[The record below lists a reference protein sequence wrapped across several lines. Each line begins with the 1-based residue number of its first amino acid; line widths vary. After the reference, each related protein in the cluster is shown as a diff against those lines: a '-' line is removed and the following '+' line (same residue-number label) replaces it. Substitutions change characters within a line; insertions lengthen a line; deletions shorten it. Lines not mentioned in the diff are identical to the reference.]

1 MRIKRAGLGN
11 FYRLKGKS
19 VANPVKSIVFQKRDA
34 TWFAEAVAAAENEAD
49 SDDAP
54 RLDFDVQGI
63 SCAGCVWLID
73 RIFERQPGGLRLD
86 INSQLGKATMRW
98 TPGAFDA
105 VAFAGELQK
114 LGYPIGPW
122 VEGKEAGQHRTAL
135 RGLAFRLG
143 VCGALAMNTMA
154 FTLPRYLGMAT
165 DFAFAG
171 VFQVVVVLSATL
183 SLLIGGSYFF
193 GHAIGALRV
202 RSLHMDLPISLGIIA
217 AYAGSAVGLVAG
229 VEGLLY
235 FDFVSVFIF
244 LMLLGRWVQQA
255 AIAKNRNRLLGS
267 SSAMKSVSRPGG
279 EILAVVAISVGDEFL
294 LGTGEM
300 APVASELLG
309 ADAEV
314 SLEWINGEPEARAMK
329 IGRRVPAGAVNITRA
344 PMRVRALEKHDDSLL
359 AKLIAEEAPRSN
371 RNPRVE
377 KLLRLYLGL
386 VLVLATAGGLAWNVG
401 GGGAGKA
408 LQVFISVLVVSCPCA
423 LGLALPLADELVIA
437 KLRRIGLF
445 VRSGDL
451 WSRLS
456 GVRRIV
462 FDKTGTLT
470 LEVPELEAGVLEQLA
485 EDERAALST
494 LVADSLHPVGK
505 SLRESLAARGTFAPT
520 GDAIEEVV
528 GSGVAFTDA
537 GGREWQLGKP
547 GWVVKSAADC
557 VFTRDGQL
565 VVELNFQEGFRP
577 KAREELAA
585 LRAGGAEIFVLSG
598 DRAEKVSR
606 LARELDLPDENCLG
620 GLDPEEKAAW
630 LRERAAEGG
639 TLFVGDGANDSL
651 AFEEAT
657 VRATPAI
664 DLGVLERKSDFY
676 FLGRGLGAIRAAFAA
691 TSQRAAAVRAVA
703 IFAICYN
710 LFAICLCFAGLM
722 NPLLAAVLMP
732 LSSVATLIIIATR
745 LRSINFR

>member
-11 FYRLKGKS
+11 FYRLKGKA

-34 TWFAEAVAAAENEAD
+34 TWFAEAVAAAEQE
-49 SDDAP
+49 SSGEAP

-73 RIFERQPGGLRLD
+73 RIFERQAGALRLD

-105 VAFAGELQK
+105 KAFASELQK

-122 VEGKEAGQHRTAL
+122 VEGDEAGRHRTAL

-143 VCGALAMNTMA
+143 ICGALAMNTMA
-154 FTLPRYLGMAT
+154 FTLPRYLGMAS
-165 DFAFAG
+165 DFAFANI
-171 VFQVVVVLSATL
+171 FQVVVVLSATS
-183 SLLIGGSYFF
+183 SLLVGGTYFF
-193 GHAIGALRV
+193 GHAIRALRAG
-202 RSLHMDLPISLGIIA
+202 SLHMDLPISLGIIA
-217 AYAGSAVGLVAG
+217 AYAGSAVGLATG

-255 AIAKNRNRLLGS
+255 AIAKNRNRLLS
-267 SSAMKSVSRPGG
+267 SSGAMRSVTRPGG
-279 EILAVVAISVGDEFL
+279 EGLAVVDIVVDDEFL

-300 APVASELLG
+300 APVACELLG
-309 ADAEV
+309 EDAEV

-329 IGRRVPAGAVNITRA
+329 VGRRVPAGAVNITRA

-359 AKLIAEEAPRSN
+359 AKLVAQEAPRTA

-377 KLLRLYLGL
+377 KLLRLYLGM
-386 VLVLATAGGLAWNVG
+386 VLVLATVGGLAWYLG

-451 WSRLS
+451 WGRLR

-470 LEVPELEAGVLEQLA
+470 LEVPELRSGALDHLGD
-485 EDERAALST
+485 DERAALST

-505 SLRESLAARGTFAPT
+505 SLRENLAASGHFAPT
-520 GDAIEEVV
+520 GDAIGEVV
-528 GSGVAFTDA
+528 GSGVEFTDA
-537 GGREWQLGKP
+537 SGRHWQLGKP
-547 GWVVKSAADC
+547 GWAAKSGGDC
-557 VFTRDGQL
+557 VFSRDGEVL
-565 VVELNFQEGFRP
+565 AELAFQEGFRP

-598 DRAEKVSR
+598 DRPEKVQR
-606 LARELDLPDENCLG
+606 LARELDLPEENCLG

-630 LRERAAEGG
+630 LRDRAAQGG

-651 AFEEAT
+651 AFEEAA

-676 FLGRGLGAIRAAFAA
+676 FLGRGLGAIRAAFIA
-691 TSQRAAAVRAVA
+691 TAKRAAAVRAVA
-703 IFAICYN
+703 TFAVCYN

-732 LSSVATLIIIATR
+732 LSSLATLVIIGTR
-745 LRSINFR
+745 LKTIGFS